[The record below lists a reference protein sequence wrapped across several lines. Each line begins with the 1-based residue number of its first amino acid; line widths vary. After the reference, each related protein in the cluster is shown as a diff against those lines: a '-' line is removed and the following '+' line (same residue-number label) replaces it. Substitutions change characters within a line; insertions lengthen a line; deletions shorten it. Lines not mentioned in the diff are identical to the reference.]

1 MQKLLPIYDYAL
13 DHNIIVESCNF
24 LYKPE
29 LLKPS
34 VLPLTY
40 RQTIIDKMQQWI
52 DDHQVDSET
61 IINIR
66 NPNTIQAQLVQD
78 LSSYVN
84 YLKNEPDES
93 YRLPELVTWLK
104 RIESNR
110 GNSILTYLPEYEELF
125 RSAGY

>member
-1 MQKLLPIYDYAL
+1 MSPYAL
-13 DHNIIVESCNF
+13 GVLLGDGSLSHNISFTNIDRE
-24 LYKPE
+24 
-29 LLKPS
+29 
-34 VLPLTY
+34 
-40 RQTIIDKMQQWI
+40 IIEKMQQWI